1 MFEFLKKKETA
12 KIVVD
17 TNDNDEFDIQQYE
30 AYNNQMI
37 DEFLSRYDLSTIEGI
52 LSIPISEAKR
62 YPDGGKSVVYMP
74 EQILNRKATEYKK
87 NKQYDLAI
95 ACLAKANEM
104 YEPSAYGYVRDD
116 YERLVNMQVEAG
128 YYNEAKKTHAE
139 LDKTVG
145 KYVDFLWQ
153 LMKKSCSTIQEK
165 KKYKESI
172 IDKRIEEDRDRE
184 IYYFLLENYNK
195 IAPKSFGGF
204 RKMKRSNSENYKK
217 IVDVLLKDGYTMDN
231 IRFWY

>member
-1 MFEFLKKKETA
+1 ME
-12 KIVVD
+12 
-17 TNDNDEFDIQQYE
+17 
-30 AYNNQMI
+30 
-37 DEFLSRYDLSTIEGI
+37 
-52 LSIPISEAKR
+52 
-62 YPDGGKSVVYMP
+62 
-74 EQILNRKATEYKK
+74 
-87 NKQYDLAI
+87 
-95 ACLAKANEM
+95 
-104 YEPSAYGYVRDD
+104 
-116 YERLVNMQVEAG
+116 
-128 YYNEAKKTHAE
+128 
-139 LDKTVG
+139 
-145 KYVDFLWQ
+145 
-153 LMKKSCSTIQEK
+153 KSCSTIQEK

>member
-1 MFEFLKKKETA
+1 MAVDGKKL
-12 KIVVD
+12 
-17 TNDNDEFDIQQYE
+17 FYH
-30 AYNNQMI
+30 
-37 DEFLSRYDLSTIEGI
+37 
-52 LSIPISEAKR
+52 
-62 YPDGGKSVVYMP
+62 
-74 EQILNRKATEYKK
+74 
-87 NKQYDLAI
+87 
-95 ACLAKANEM
+95 
-104 YEPSAYGYVRDD
+104 
-116 YERLVNMQVEAG
+116 AG
-128 YYNEAKKTHAE
+128 
-139 LDKTVG
+139 
-145 KYVDFLWQ
+145 
-153 LMKKSCSTIQEK
+153 K